1 MKRLPLE
8 GVRVA
13 DLSMMWAGPYA
24 TKKLAEMGAEV
35 IKIES
40 PSAWDNLRTLL
51 PQDPEIPDPWNSAY
65 YFAEYNH
72 HKKSVTLDLAQER
85 GREIFLRLVERC
97 DVVIEN
103 YRADVLDKLGL
114 GEDVIRA
121 ANPAVVL
128 VMMAGFGKSGPERD
142 NVGFGPIIEMMSG
155 LVSLTGYGDDDVPY
169 KTGIS
174 YGDPVAGL
182 AAASAVALGLL
193 RRRRTAMGCT
203 VDLAQREV
211 GATMAAEAFAA
222 ASLAGAD
229 PQHSGNRDPRWAPQ
243 GCYPARG
250 EDQWIVISC
259 RTDDEWRRCAEL
271 VGRPDLAWLS
281 LEERRARHDE
291 LDAAIEAW
299 SAPMDA
305 RTATDVMQEVG
316 VPAGRVLDM
325 ATVKEDPHLY
335 ARGFWVRI
343 PNPKMRPYRKHGV
356 VWRLMEANP
365 RLHRHA
371 PYFGEHNEEV
381 LGGLLGLDAAEL
393 AELTAAGIIADAP
406 VSPSIG

>member
-13 DLSMMWAGPYA
+13 DLTMMWAGPYA
-24 TKKLAEMGAEV
+24 TKNLAEMGAEV
-35 IKIES
+35 IKVES

-51 PQDPEIPDPWNSAY
+51 PQDPEISDPWNSAY

-72 HKKSVTLDLAQER
+72 HKKSVTIDLAQPR
-85 GREIFLRLVERC
+85 GRELFLSLVERC
-97 DVVIEN
+97 DVVVEN

-114 GEDVIRA
+114 GTDVVRA
-121 ANPAVVL
+121 ASVVL

-182 AAASAVALGLL
+182 AAAAAVSLGLV
-193 RRRRTAMGCT
+193 RRHRTGQGCT
-203 VDLAQREV
+203 IDLAQREV

-222 ASLAGAD
+222 ASMNGLD
-229 PQHSGNRDPRWAPQ
+229 PVHTGNRDPRWAPQ
-243 GCYPARG
+243 GCYRARG
-250 EDQWIVISC
+250 EDQWIVLSC
-259 RTDDEWRRCAEL
+259 RTDDEWRRCSEL
-271 VGRPDLAWLS
+271 VGRPDLGGLT
-281 LEERRARHDE
+281 LDDRRARHDE
-291 LDAAIEAW
+291 LDAVIEKW
-299 SAPMDA
+299 SALMDA

-325 ATVKEDPHLY
+325 ATIKDDPHLY

-343 PNPKMRPYRKHGV
+343 PNPKMRPYRKHAV
-356 VWRLMEANP
+356 AWRLMEANP
-365 RLHRHA
+365 VLRDHA
-371 PYFGEHNEEV
+371 PYFGEHNEEI
-381 LGGLLGLDAAEL
+381 LGGLLGLDGTDLAEL
-393 AELTAAGIIADAP
+393 AAAGIISDAP
-406 VSPSIG
+406 VSPSVG